1 MNEADVPSV
10 HWALVQ
16 SGVGPQKVT
25 IRELHDFAC
34 DVVLKDDGTFHVT
47 LGNYEMAEE
56 EFLDDYPDV
65 TVALH
70 AIDEQD
76 DPRLTTD
83 FAGEVL
89 SEAVEKERT
98 RLMPR

>member
-1 MNEADVPSV
+1 
-10 HWALVQ
+10 VQ
-16 SGVGPQKVT
+16 LGVGPQKVT
-25 IRELHDFAC
+25 IRELYDFAG
-34 DVVLKDDGTFHVT
+34 DVVLKDDGSFHVT

-65 TVALH
+65 RVALH

-83 FAGEVL
+83 LAREVL
-89 SEAVEKERT
+89 SEPVEKERT

>member
-1 MNEADVPSV
+1 
-10 HWALVQ
+10 
-16 SGVGPQKVT
+16 
-25 IRELHDFAC
+25 
-34 DVVLKDDGTFHVT
+34 
-47 LGNYEMAEE
+47 MAEE

-65 TVALH
+65 RVALQ